1 MHRAMK
7 RTIKPN
13 SPMWTESEAAQML
26 RCSTAKIQHLRLTR
40 QLGYYPGRPVLI
52 SQDDLEI
59 YVASVKII
67 RVRMPEP
74 AEGYAVVPAHTR
86 PRAFKLLTR
95 TEAARLMRRS
105 PATIANWC
113 SRGRLPFLPGRGST
127 IDEIDIDEFI
137 LSNAYKP
144 LATQKSAASG
154 ALFAESTIEEIHRK
168 ARFASL
174 KRRSAR

>member
-1 MHRAMK
+1 MK
-7 RTIKPN
+7 RKIKPN
-13 SPMWTESEAAQML
+13 SQMWTESEAAQML
-26 RCSTAKIQHLRLTR
+26 RCSSAKIQHLRLTR

-67 RVRMPEP
+67 RVRVPEP
-74 AEGYAVVPAHTR
+74 AEGYVVVPAHTR

-95 TEAARLMRRS
+95 IEAARLIRRS
-105 PATIANWC
+105 PRTIANWC
-113 SRGRLPFLPGRGST
+113 SRGKLPFLPGRGST
-127 IDEIDIDEFI
+127 IDEVDIDDFI

-144 LATQKSAASG
+144 ITGQKSEASAVLLSEG
-154 ALFAESTIEEIHRK
+154 TIEEIRRN
-168 ARFASL
+168 ARFALL